1 MVHWSFHLTPERTM
15 YCRDQ
20 PVEPGCVGARAHRNM
35 QFVKCRFAK
44 WSGTSATQ
52 SHPSAG
58 PLCLPKILPGMYG
71 GPERDTQHYVRTR
84 FFGGDCCV
92 QVNTSDST
100 LRDAAKFRRLPNHTF
115 CDAHRGREAQNGGV
129 QRRVVFW
136 FMDRGRLRPPHPPHG
151 ASKTPAQGVPQLSQ
165 RPSSVSFHDVM
176 SYQLRPMTCDRQT
189 WQ

>member
-1 MVHWSFHLTPERTM
+1 
-15 YCRDQ
+15 
-20 PVEPGCVGARAHRNM
+20 
-35 QFVKCRFAK
+35 
-44 WSGTSATQ
+44 
-52 SHPSAG
+52 
-58 PLCLPKILPGMYG
+58 MYG
-71 GPERDTQHYVRTR
+71 DPERDTQHYVRTR

-165 RPSSVSFHDVM
+165 RPSSVSFHAQVTLARGLVHIWK
-176 SYQLRPMTCDRQT
+176 SRVICQT
-189 WQ
+189 SRGGEYCGCERESAP